1 MGKRKESQREEL
13 KKWQA
18 DVKKSPARDYNF
30 DSISGR
36 SLDLLYSPQK
46 IDDEYIE
53 KLGFPGQYPYTRGVH
68 ANMYRGKLWTM
79 RQFSGFGTPEES
91 NERYH
96 YLLKQ
101 GQTGLS
107 IAYDMPTLMGYDP
120 DHPISLGEVGKC
132 GVNVATLRDMEILL
146 KDIDLG
152 NVSISQTINGP
163 AMILLAFYV
172 AIAENQGVPLDKLRG
187 TLQNDILKEF
197 TAQKEWI
204 FPPEP
209 SMRIITDMLAFCT
222 ENMPQY
228 NTISI
233 SGYHIREA
241 GSTAGQELAFTLADG
256 FTYIE
261 YALNAGLKID
271 DFAPRLSFFFNS
283 HLDFFEE
290 IAKFR
295 AARRIWARHLKEN
308 YGAKNERSWKLRF
321 HAQTAGCSLTA
332 QQPENNISR
341 TAFQAI
347 AAVFGGAQSLHTNSM
362 DETLALPSEKAAE
375 IALRTQQLIAYETGV
390 ANVADPLGGSWLIE
404 SLTDQLEQEAEKYFE
419 EIEHLGGVI
428 QAIEKGYF
436 QKEIAR
442 SANSY
447 QKLVDQGQL
456 FIVGVNQFGKDDE
469 NIDIPILEIGPEV
482 EQIQVKA
489 VNELK
494 NTRDETAVQ
503 QALYKIRETCAN
515 GGNIMPPI
523 IEAAKV
529 YVTLGEIVTSMKA
542 EFGEWQ
548 EAAVF

>member
-1 MGKRKESQREEL
+1 MGKRKKSQREEL

-18 DVKKSPARDYNF
+18 DVKNSPARDYNF

-79 RQFSGFGTPEES
+79 RQFSGFGTPEDS

-261 YALNAGLKID
+261 YALNAGLQID

-436 QKEIAR
+436 QREIAR
-442 SANSY
+442 SAKSY
-447 QKLVDQGQL
+447 QKLVDQKQL

-489 VNELK
+489 INELK
-494 NTRDETAVQ
+494 NTRNETAVQ

-529 YVTLGEIVTSMKA
+529 YVTLGEIVTAMKA